1 MIDKNTVFVP
11 ATDAV
16 VLQDFAP
23 QHHDHHHCVAD
34 ALKAAEKVCAER
46 GERFTPLRRTVFE
59 LLWSSHKPVK
69 AYDLLAQLALTHE
82 RPAPPTVYR
91 ALDFL
96 QEAGLVHK
104 LESLNSYIGCGEPGR
119 THQGQFLICEKC
131 GVVAELD
138 DAELTARIDTS
149 ARRIGFKVNDETI
162 EISGLCRD
170 CQGAL

>member
-1 MIDKNTVFVP
+1 MP
-11 ATDAV
+11 V
-16 VLQDFAP
+16 VLQDFCPCAP
-23 QHHDHHHCVAD
+23 MIITTAWPMRCRRPRKSAPRAVNASRRCD
-34 ALKAAEKVCAER
+34 A
-46 GERFTPLRRTVFE
+46 PVFE

-119 THQGQFLICEKC
+119 PHQGQFLICEGC

-138 DAELTARIDTS
+138 DAELTSRIDTS

-170 CQGAL
+170 CQG